1 MFVALV
7 EDFALVPAA
16 LLVRLAGVAV
26 SPVGLA
32 NTAPVFSE
40 AVVVVDVAASAPGFW
55 GAGVDLGG

>member
-1 MFVALV
+1 VVFVALV

-40 AVVVVDVAASAPGFW
+40 AVVVVDVAASAPGF
-55 GAGVDLGG
+55 